1 MKKKLMLENK
11 GFSNSI
17 ILFRFMKITRFLFL
31 IGMLNVCAFNAYSQN
46 AKVTLNRTNT
56 PLQVILNDI
65 ESRTNYL
72 FIIINGQVD
81 TQKKYSIKVK
91 SEPVSSVLDK
101 LFKGEKISYKMK
113 GNHIVL
119 SRETEGSK
127 EKSKRKLTG
136 YVKDNLGEPLVG
148 ASIHIQGT
156 QQGTVTDLDGYFHIE
171 GDYDENTVLSIR
183 YVGMEDKNVVIADK
197 NSFNIIMDDN
207 NRELD
212 EVVVVGYGTQKK
224 INLSGAVEAVSGT
237 TLENRSAN
245 NVGVMLQGLVPNLN
259 INVDGG
265 QLNQTPSFNI
275 RGATTITN
283 GGSPLI
289 LVDGIPMA
297 EAEFSR
303 MNSADIESISVLK
316 DASSAAIYG
325 ARAAFG
331 VILVTT
337 KKGKEGK
344 TKFSFNNTVN
354 VRTLGRMPEV
364 VKDPYIQASYK
375 DIMGAPWYDLYTEE
389 ELEYARQRSLDPSLS
404 PVMINPKDP
413 NRYSYLGATDWF
425 HELYSNTGFSHSH
438 SIGMSGATA
447 KTSYY
452 LGGEYFGESGMLRY
466 NTDKANRYN
475 LRSNVSYQV
484 TDWLNISNNTSMTYY
499 TYKAPH

>member
-31 IGMLNVCAFNAYSQN
+31 IGMLNVCVFNAYSQN
-46 AKVTLNRTNT
+46 AKVTLNRTNI

-101 LFKGEKISYKMK
+101 LFKDEKISYKMK

-224 INLSGAVEAVSGT
+224 INAVEAVSGT

-425 HELYSNTGFSHSH
+425 HELYSNTGFSHSP
-438 SIGMSGATA
+438 SIGMSGATD

-452 LGGEYFGESGMLRY
+452 LGGEYFGRAVCSDIIQIRLTG
-466 NTDKANRYN
+466 
-475 LRSNVSYQV
+475 
-484 TDWLNISNNTSMTYY
+484 II
-499 TYKAPH
+499 